1 MKEGILFDIEHG
13 SFVDGPGVR
22 TVVFFKGCN
31 LKCNWCHNPESQN
44 AIPEMMFFENTCKN
58 CGICKIKC
66 PNRQEFCDLCGTCT
80 KYCPTGARKICGRK
94 WTIDEVVR
102 EIQLD
107 IPFFNS
113 SNGGVTF
120 SGGECMLQIGF
131 LKSLL
136 ILCKELGI
144 HTAVDTAGN
153 VDWEN
158 FEEIMPY
165 TDMFLYDVKCFSEEL
180 HKKGTGVS
188 NKKILENLVKLSN
201 AFTGDI
207 IIRIPIIPEFNTD
220 ELELKKMSK
229 FIKNI
234 KYKKLELLP
243 YHKLGENKSIALG
256 RKERI
261 YSIPS
266 NEDIEK
272 IKLIFK

>member
-44 AIPEMMFFENTCKN
+44 AIPEMIFFENTCKN
-58 CGICKIKC
+58 CEICKIKC
-66 PNRQEFCDLCGTCT
+66 PNGQEFCDLCGTCT

-94 WTIDEVVR
+94 WTIDEVIR

-107 IPFFNS
+107 LPFFNS

-120 SGGECMLQIGF
+120 SGGECMLQMGF

-136 ILCKELGI
+136 FRCKELGI

-153 VDWEN
+153 VEWEN
-158 FEEIMPY
+158 FEEIIPY

-188 NKKILENLVKLSN
+188 NKKILENLVKLST

-220 ELELKKMSK
+220 ELELKKMSN

-243 YHKLGENKSIALG
+243 YHKLGENKCIALG

-266 NEDIEK
+266 NEEIEK

>member
-1 MKEGILFDIEHG
+1 MNEGILFDIEHG

-66 PNRQEFCDLCGTCT
+66 PNGQEFCDLCGTCT
-80 KYCPTGARKICGRK
+80 KYCPTGARRICGRK
-94 WTIDEVVR
+94 WTIDEVIR
-102 EIQLD
+102 EIQRDL
-107 IPFFNS
+107 PFFNS

-136 ILCKELGI
+136 IRCNELGI

-153 VDWEN
+153 VEWEN

-234 KYKKLELLP
+234 KHKKLELLP

-256 RKERI
+256 RKEKT